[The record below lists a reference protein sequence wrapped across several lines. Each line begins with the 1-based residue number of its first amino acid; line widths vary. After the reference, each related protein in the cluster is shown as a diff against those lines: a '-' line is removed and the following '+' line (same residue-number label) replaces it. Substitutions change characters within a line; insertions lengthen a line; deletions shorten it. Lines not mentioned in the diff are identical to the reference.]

1 MLDFLHTLF
10 GEGLQSTELSYG
22 QVVLRAI
29 TVFFAALVVV
39 RIANKRF
46 FAKKTAFDFILG
58 LILASMMARS
68 INGTERLGPT
78 ILAGFVLA
86 LLHRGLGW
94 LACRW
99 PVLGHW
105 IKGSSQTLVEDGQV
119 NRETMRRHH
128 IGEDDLAE
136 ELRLQGV
143 QHASEVHLARLE
155 RSGEISVICHEKES
169 EIRSG
174 R

>member
-1 MLDFLHTLF
+1 MLESVQTFF
-10 GEGLQSTELSYG
+10 GEGLQPTQLSYG
-22 QVVLRAI
+22 QVVYRAVV
-29 TVFFAALVVV
+29 VFFAALAIV
-39 RIANKRF
+39 RVANKRF

-58 LILASMMARS
+58 LVLASMMARS

-78 ILAGFVLA
+78 IVAGFVLA

-99 PVLGHW
+99 PTIGGW
-105 IKGSSQTLVEDGQV
+105 IKGSTQTLVESGQV
-119 NRETMRRHH
+119 NRATMRQHH

-136 ELRLQGV
+136 ELRLKGV

-155 RSGEISVICHEKES
+155 RSGEISVIRAEED
-169 EIRSG
+169 G
-174 R
+174 TM

>member
-1 MLDFLHTLF
+1 MLESLHTLF
-10 GEGLQSTELSYG
+10 GEGLQSTQLSYG
-22 QVVLRAI
+22 QVILRAVV
-29 TVFFAALVVV
+29 VFFAALAVV

-58 LILASMMARS
+58 LILASMMARA

-99 PVLGHW
+99 PALGVW
-105 IKGSSQTLVEDGQV
+105 VKGTSQTLVENGEL
-119 NRETMRRHH
+119 NRETMQRHH
-128 IGEDDLAE
+128 IGEDDLRE

-143 QHASEVHLARLE
+143 QNASEVHLARLE
-155 RSGEISVICHEKES
+155 RSGEISVIRQKDE
-169 EIRSG
+169 
-174 R
+174 

>member
-1 MLDFLHTLF
+1 MVDSLHNLF
-10 GEGLQSTELSYG
+10 GEGLPSTQLSYG
-22 QVVLRAI
+22 QVVLRAVA
-29 TVFFAALVVV
+29 VFFAALVIV

-58 LILASMMARS
+58 LILASMMARA

-99 PVLGHW
+99 PVLGGW
-105 IKGSSQTLVEDGQV
+105 VKGSSQTLVEDGQV
-119 NRETMRRHH
+119 NREMMHHHH

-155 RSGEISVICHEKES
+155 RSGEISVIRRAKN
-169 EIRSG
+169 
-174 R
+174 